1 MKIIGTFAL
10 IFVRLTS
17 IIVFML
23 QHTSKQRVMGVDIGV
38 NRTSYAIVDV
48 RGNVIAQDG
57 FPTLD
62 HSNIKDFV
70 TFLSERLIALME
82 ANGGYDTIRSVGVGV
97 LSGNFIK
104 GCIEYSPSL
113 PWKGEVPLASMLRD
127 RLGMAV
133 AVGNNA
139 HVRALGEHTFGKAHG
154 MSDFIVIT
162 LGPGLGSCVFI
173 NGQPHLGNEGFA
185 GEIGHVCI
193 NPTGRQCGCGR
204 RGCLE
209 AYCAEEGVVLTAT
222 KLLEESDTPSKL
234 RLYDMLSAPL
244 IIDCCKEGDAI
255 ARETIQRTG
264 VMLGIGLANYAS
276 VVNPEAII
284 FTGVLPAADQ
294 YLLDPARQAFEEN
307 VFHNM
312 RGKVKFFTS
321 TFTDVIQNILGASVL
336 AWQVPE
342 YSLFK

>member
-1 MKIIGTFAL
+1 
-10 IFVRLTS
+10 
-17 IIVFML
+17 
-23 QHTSKQRVMGVDIGV
+23 MGVDIGLRV
-38 NRTSYAIVDV
+38 TSYAIVDV
-48 RGNVIAQDG
+48 RGNVIAHNQ

-62 HSNIKDFV
+62 HPNINDYA
-70 TFLSERLIALME
+70 TFLSERLIEMME

-97 LSGNFIK
+97 HSGNFVK
-104 GCIEYSPSL
+104 GSIENSSTL
-113 PWKGEVPLASMLRD
+113 PWKGEVPLATMLRD

-154 MSDFIVIT
+154 MSDFIVLT
-162 LGPGLGSCVFI
+162 LGPGMGSCIFS

-193 NPTGRQCGCGR
+193 NPTGRLCGCGQ

-222 KLLEESDTPSKL
+222 KLLDKTDKPSKL
-234 RLYDMLSAPL
+234 RQYDILNEKH
-244 IIDCCKEGDAI
+244 IIDCCKEGDTI
-255 ARETIQRTG
+255 AQETIYRTG

-284 FTGVLPAADQ
+284 FTGILSDAGQ
-294 YLLDPARQAFEEN
+294 YLLDPAREAFEDN

-312 RGKVKFFTS
+312 RGKVKFLTS
-321 TFTDVIQNILGASVL
+321 TFNDNRMQNVLGASVL
-336 AWQVPE
+336 AWQVQE